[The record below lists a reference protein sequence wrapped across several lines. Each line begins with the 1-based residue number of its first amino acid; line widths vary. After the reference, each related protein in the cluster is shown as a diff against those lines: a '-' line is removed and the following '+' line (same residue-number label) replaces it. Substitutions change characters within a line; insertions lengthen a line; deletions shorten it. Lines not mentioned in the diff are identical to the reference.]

1 MWGVKMLTQGCHL
14 PRHLWG
20 WAGGC
25 GAVSGQGEERGAA
38 GWDPQPAPKG
48 GGSHIAPSPSRGLP
62 VPPGC
67 TCPLWPCRPGA
78 ASLRGPLA
86 AAQSRLSRALQPRRP
101 CRAGPVGTQ
110 PALFNR
116 ARLLGPRAAGV
127 LWGGDGSAVLC
138 FPRPHARLGLFLWE
152 QGRPHPA
159 GCSPGHGSFS
169 SGKMKAG
176 GAAEIRGMSLGVGE
190 IRS

>member
-1 MWGVKMLTQGCHL
+1 MLTQGCHL

-101 CRAGPVGTQ
+101 RRAGPVGTQ

-127 LWGGDGSAVLC
+127 LWGGGRVSGAVLPPSPC
-138 FPRPHARLGLFLWE
+138 TPGAFLVGTGPAASCWLLPGTRQLLLREDESWRSCGDQRNELGS
-152 QGRPHPA
+152 GRD
-159 GCSPGHGSFS
+159 
-169 SGKMKAG
+169 
-176 GAAEIRGMSLGVGE
+176 
-190 IRS
+190 